1 MLNGFLKSSLSME
14 LKINTDL
21 SSPQEKEIVRL
32 EQQYL
37 KALAE
42 GEIFEVLKS
51 IRQQIKILKSEL
63 GPDREREKTLQL

>member
-1 MLNGFLKSSLSME
+1 ME